1 MAVQIP
7 QLSAPVGYRP
17 QACDISVVADLL
29 DFYLLRERSPRER
42 LMMGADLINSAKR
55 LSLHCLTQQFSA
67 LSPQQFARKIAET
80 WLQEDCPDGY
90 FPTGDRMTWI
100 QNSPQ
105 LATQLH
111 PIFEQANIPY
121 YVTGGVA
128 AIAYGDP
135 RTTRDLDL
143 VIQIARTDITKLQA
157 LLEAAGFYV
166 AGTEE
171 VADSSMNTLQIT
183 HIETIAR
190 ADLMVAEASDY
201 AQAQFDRKRSIKFPI
216 EQTPTEHLEDLPE
229 TAIYLVSPEDLI
241 INKLRWGKGSD
252 SQKQQRDVLAIL
264 KVQQTAL
271 DYAYMRQWAA
281 EFGIIEALETL
292 ITAAGIQDIEKPP
305 SPA

>member
-7 QLSAPVGYRP
+7 QLSAPIGYRS
-17 QACDISVVADLL
+17 QARDISVEADLL
-29 DFYLLRERSPRER
+29 DFYLLRQRSPQER
-42 LMMGADLINSAKR
+42 LTMGADLINSAKR
-55 LSLHCLTQQFSA
+55 LSLQCLTQQFSN
-67 LSPQQFARKIAET
+67 LSPQQFARKIAEA

-157 LLEAAGFYV
+157 LLEDAGFYV
-166 AGTEE
+166 AGVDE
-171 VADSSMNTLQIT
+171 VAAGSMNTLQIT
-183 HIETIAR
+183 HVETIAR
-190 ADLMVAEASDY
+190 ADLTVAEVSDY
-201 AQAQFDRKRSIKFPI
+201 AQAQFDRRKSVDFPTG
-216 EQTPTEHLEDLPE
+216 QTSTAQTEDLPE
-229 TAIYLVSPEDLI
+229 TAIYLASPEGLM
-241 INKLRWGKGSD
+241 INKLRWGQGSD

-271 DYAYMRQWAA
+271 DYGYLRQWAT
-281 EFGIIEALETL
+281 EFSVIEMLEAL
-292 ITAAGIQDIEKPP
+292 ITAAGVRDIADRSNP
-305 SPA
+305 S